1 MTTKEYLSQIKKLE
15 RMIQNKLIECSQL
28 RVIASSVTISN
39 DNERVKTSPEKDKI
53 GAVVSKIVDIENEVD
68 RMIDKRCSIVDQIDD
83 INDTDMYDILAKVY
97 ILGRDLKVI
106 AIERGVT
113 YRHISRLYKSAITEF
128 ERKYGSEYLS

>member
-28 RVIASSVTISN
+28 RAIASSVTISN

-68 RMIDKRCSIVDQIDD
+68 RMIDKRCSIVNQIDN

>member
-1 MTTKEYLSQIKKLE
+1 MEKRLYQRIDTKIDAIIFVDKSEIEATINNFCEEGVEFIINKKYL
-15 RMIQNKLIECSQL
+15 
-28 RVIASSVTISN
+28 
-39 DNERVKTSPEKDKI
+39 EKDTK
-53 GAVVSKIVDIENEVD
+53 GAELSTIVDIENEVD
-68 RMIDKRCSIVDQIDD
+68 RMIDKRCSIVNQIDN

-128 ERKYGSEYLS
+128 ERKYGSEYLK

>member
-28 RVIASSVTISN
+28 RVIASSVTIQN

-68 RMIDKRCSIVDQIDD
+68 KMIDKRCLIVNQIDN

-128 ERKYGSEYLS
+128 ERKYGSESLI